1 MKLRKINQIIAS
13 ASLLALIAGCASTTE
28 STNTEN
34 ESNGAS
40 SDSSTETVMEPVE
53 IEFYSL
59 AWHEGAIASHEEI
72 VDAFNAQSDY
82 ITVNLI
88 QGDWGAIDQLLTT
101 CFEAST
107 CPDVFHF
114 EDGALRTYAGR
125 GNLVDLSTLM
135 SEEFRSSMP
144 ESAWATTQFGD
155 LEGIYGAPFLME
167 SRLILAN
174 KDMMNAA
181 GVAPAT
187 VEDPWTWAEFRSAAD
202 KMTKSGVHGAGMSLR
217 GSGGVNGV
225 VRLASSVGANYF
237 ENSNGSWTTIMGPNE
252 LELPKLLH
260 DMIHVDG
267 SMSADMLGQSGSGV
281 NTLFLQEALAMQ
293 ITGDYMR
300 SQVVA
305 GEPAFEWIAMPAPI
319 GVSAKQA
326 NNSQTFSI
334 AATSDSPDAAMEFLE
349 FALSAES
356 QVKLALG
363 DWLVPVATD
372 ALKSPDLT
380 GAGDFWDV
388 SLALALNLD
397 YAAWQEISTYGDWR
411 SESAPAWFD
420 YLNGDISLSEFS
432 SRVISLGD
440 PALARAN

>member
-59 AWHEGAIASHEEI
+59 AWQEGAIASHEEI

-349 FALSAES
+349 FALSTPCSFRRRLRCKS
-356 QVKLALG
+356 QV
-363 DWLVPVATD
+363 T
-372 ALKSPDLT
+372 T
-380 GAGDFWDV
+380 
-388 SLALALNLD
+388 
-397 YAAWQEISTYGDWR
+397 
-411 SESAPAWFD
+411 
-420 YLNGDISLSEFS
+420 
-432 SRVISLGD
+432 
-440 PALARAN
+440 